1 MKKLR
6 DILEQKRSF
15 PDIPPTPNTMQKKLE
30 LMRMKS
36 DAWHD
41 NFNKKMTTEPTPL
54 PSKAEVVPNNIF
66 TGSRYGDEGIVPNQD
81 KVTPDKPLVG
91 SDDAVGKLLA
101 SKGYSRTGEKPN
113 ENSKRSFPDRPPAPN
128 TMQKKLELMRMDS
141 DNWFKNL
148 NKKMDTPPQKSIPSS
163 VSKLEPKVGSLVATQ
178 SGYPAAEK
186 PKAPI
191 PTPKPPQDV
200 RVVSKGDTLWDI
212 AGGDPKEVK
221 RLRQLNPK
229 LNPSKMPVGYK
240 LKLK

>member
-15 PDIPPTPNTMQKKLE
+15 PDVAAEKQFGDDTKMQLLGKGIIPPEENPNRKVDTTGANSPFADPSV
-30 LMRMKS
+30 KS
-36 DAWHD
+36 Y
-41 NFNKKMTTEPTPL
+41 N
-54 PSKAEVVPNNIF
+54 
-66 TGSRYGDEGIVPNQD
+66 
-81 KVTPDKPLVG
+81 VTPDKPLVG

-101 SKGYSRTGEKPN
+101 LKGYSRTGEKPN
-113 ENSKRSFPDRPPAPN
+113 ENSKRNFPDRPPAPP
-128 TMQKKLELMRMDS
+128 TMQDKLNMMRMDS
-141 DNWFKNL
+141 DVSFDRFRQ
-148 NKKMDTPPQKSIPSS
+148 KMDASLKKSIPSS

-221 RLRQLNPK
+221 RLKQLNPG

>member
-1 MKKLR
+1 MKNLR

-15 PDIPPTPNTMQKKLE
+15 PDVAARKQFGDDTKMQLLGKGIIPPEENPNRKVDTTGANSPFADPSV
-30 LMRMKS
+30 KS
-36 DAWHD
+36 Y
-41 NFNKKMTTEPTPL
+41 N
-54 PSKAEVVPNNIF
+54 
-66 TGSRYGDEGIVPNQD
+66 
-81 KVTPDKPLVG
+81 VTPDKPLVG

-113 ENSKRSFPDRPPAPN
+113 ENSKRSFPDSPPVPN
-128 TMQKKLELMRMDS
+128 TMQNKLELMRIDS

-200 RVVSKGDTLWDI
+200 RVVSRGDTLWDI

-221 RLRQLNPK
+221 RLKQLNPG